1 MASVLKYASLAA
13 ISLCLAG
20 AASAQSVG
28 SQVDAGGLKFE
39 ALDAQ
44 ELKPGQC
51 ALFVWSRSAR
61 PVFILFAPDN
71 PSRATARVDG
81 REQQF
86 ERKATS
92 GARVLG
98 HFERQTFAGGR
109 YAFEIELAYD
119 TDHPIQDGALIR
131 QGVLRHRD
139 SKGNLT
145 VVPVG
150 GMIGCKKAKQ
160 R

>member
-1 MASVLKYASLAA
+1 MASVLKPIMAVAAWLA
-13 ISLCLAG
+13 CTG
-20 AASAQSVG
+20 AAEAQSVG
-28 SQVDAGGLKFE
+28 NRVDAGGIQFE

-51 ALFVWSRSAR
+51 ALFLWSRSER

-71 PSRATARVDG
+71 PAKAAARVGG
-81 REQQF
+81 RVVQF
-86 ERKATS
+86 DRKSTS

-98 HFERQTFAGGR
+98 HFEKQAFASGR

-119 TDHPIQDGALIR
+119 QERPVQDGALIDH
-131 QGVLRHRD
+131 GVLRSRD
-139 SKGNLT
+139 KKGNVT

-150 GMIGCKKAKQ
+150 GMIGCKKAKS